1 MPSFTKEVTTV
12 AGGDQTLERVTD
24 DPAEMT
30 ALRYSGWEEKP
41 APKKPEEPAEGA
53 PAREVVLTA
62 RQVADA
68 PAAGKPAAETKPA
81 PSGKPAPR
89 PEPGPA
95 GDKA

>member
-1 MPSFTKEVTTV
+1 MPTFTKTI
-12 AGGDQTLERVTD
+12 ERVTD

-41 APKKPEEPAEGA
+41 APKKLEKPEDA
-53 PAREVVLTA
+53 PAREVVVTA
-62 RQVADA
+62 RQEADA
-68 PAAGKPAAETKPA
+68 PATGKPAAETKPA

>member
-1 MPSFTKEVTTV
+1 MPTFTKEVTTV

-41 APKKPEEPAEGA
+41 APKKLEKPEDA

-68 PAAGKPAAETKPA
+68 PAAGKPA
-81 PSGKPAPR
+81 PR

>member
-1 MPSFTKEVTTV
+1 MPTFTKEVTTV
-12 AGGDQTLERVTD
+12 AGDDQTLERVTD

-41 APKKPEEPAEGA
+41 EEPEEPAEGA

-68 PAAGKPAAETKPA
+68 PAAGKPA
-81 PSGKPAPR
+81 PR

>member
-1 MPSFTKEVTTV
+1 MPTFTKTI
-12 AGGDQTLERVTD
+12 ERTTD

-30 ALRYSGWEEKP
+30 SLRYSGWEEKP
-41 APKKPEEPAEGA
+41 APKKHEKPEDA

-68 PAAGKPAAETKPA
+68 PAAGKPA

-89 PEPGPA
+89 PEPEPA

>member
-1 MPSFTKEVTTV
+1 MPTFTKEVTTV

-41 APKKPEEPAEGA
+41 EEPEEPAEGA

-89 PEPGPA
+89 PEPA

>member
-1 MPSFTKEVTTV
+1 MPTFTKEVTTD

-41 APKKPEEPAEGA
+41 APKKLEKPEDA

-68 PAAGKPAAETKPA
+68 PAAGKPA
-81 PSGKPAPR
+81 PR

>member
-1 MPSFTKEVTTV
+1 MPTFTKEVTTV

-41 APKKPEEPAEGA
+41 EEPEEPAEGA

-62 RQVADA
+62 RQAA
-68 PAAGKPAAETKPA
+68 PAPATGKPAAETKPA

-89 PEPGPA
+89 PEPA

>member
-1 MPSFTKEVTTV
+1 MPTFTKEVTTV
-12 AGGDQTLERVTD
+12 AGDDQTLERVTD

-41 APKKPEEPAEGA
+41 APKKLEQPEDA

-68 PAAGKPAAETKPA
+68 PAAGKPA
-81 PSGKPAPR
+81 PR

>member
-1 MPSFTKEVTTV
+1 MPTFTKEVTTI

-41 APKKPEEPAEGA
+41 EDA
-53 PAREVVLTA
+53 PAREVVVTA

-68 PAAGKPAAETKPA
+68 PAAGKLAAETKPA
-81 PSGKPAPR
+81 SSGKPAPR